1 MNDDTKRGAPRRER
15 TLRFRVTAEEAQ
27 EIEARAASCG
37 LTLSDYLRAAAANH
51 PIRSVYDL
59 KAVADLGRV
68 NGDLGR
74 VAGLL
79 KLWLAEKR
87 GQGARPSDVEKMM
100 DDFRTL
106 QTELSAIMRQAL
118 K

>member
-1 MNDDTKRGAPRRER
+1 MDDGTKWESGRRDR
-15 TLRFRVTAEEAQ
+15 TMRFRVTAEEAC
-27 EIEARAASCG
+27 EIETRAKSVG
-37 LTLSDYLRAAAANH
+37 LTYSDYLRSAALNH
-51 PIRSVYDL
+51 RIRSVYDL

-87 GQGARPSDVEKMM
+87 GQGARPIDVEKMM
-100 DDFRTL
+100 ADFRTM
-106 QTELSAIMRQAL
+106 QTELSAIMRAAL

>member
-1 MNDDTKRGAPRRER
+1 MNDDTKKEGMTRGR
-15 TLRFRVTAEEAQ
+15 TMRFRVTDDEGR
-27 EIEARAASCG
+27 EIEERAASAG
-37 LTLSDYLRAAAANH
+37 LTSSAYVRAAALNH

-59 KAVADLGRV
+59 RAVRDLGKI

-79 KLWLAEKR
+79 KLWLADHR
-87 GQGARPSDVEKMM
+87 GFGAKPAEVEKMM
-100 DDFRTL
+100 EEFRVL
-106 QTELSAIMRQAL
+106 QTRLSDGMQRAF